1 MRAFYRLLLALL
13 LALALCAGALAEP
26 AADAVQSDAAAQAAS
41 FREVVL
47 LIPNEKPNKVL
58 TEANRPGLTL
68 SVALI
73 ANALAEQ

>member
-26 AADAVQSDAAAQAAS
+26 AADAVQSDAAARAAS

-47 LIPNEKPNKVL
+47 LIPK
-58 TEANRPGLTL
+58 TL
-68 SVALI
+68 
-73 ANALAEQ
+73 